1 MQRARPVKAFDG
13 NRLIGVARSL
23 TLHTR
28 RASCPFAGP
37 AHPQTEEPVHRS
49 ASVAAALLALAAC
62 QVAPTPQEYLDPR
75 DPAAVERQ
83 ESEEELAARVGA
95 FREALAR
102 GDRADAVAAL
112 VPAADAHV
120 MGVQF
125 NDGRPR
131 FGPQGILEALA
142 ALQLPTGA
150 VARTP
155 DLRVQATTREGGLG
169 WFATHLELLPVV
181 GAGGEPQ
188 WLRASGVFMRREGEW
203 RLLQLHLSKAEAPPA
218 APARADTAASA
229 TARDSSRQSPA
240 SGAAPPAGG

>member
-1 MQRARPVKAFDG
+1 M
-13 NRLIGVARSL
+13 
-23 TLHTR
+23 
-28 RASCPFAGP
+28 
-37 AHPQTEEPVHRS
+37 HRT

-62 QVAPTPQEYLDPR
+62 SVERTPQEYLDPR

-102 GDRADAVAAL
+102 GNRALAVQAL
-112 VPAADAHV
+112 IPAADAHV

-131 FGPQGILEALA
+131 YGPQGIAD
-142 ALQLPTGA
+142 ALQTLRLPTGA

-155 DLRVQATTREGGLG
+155 DLRVQAATREGGLG

-181 GAGGEPQ
+181 AGGGEAQ
-188 WLRASGVFMRREGEW
+188 WLRVSGVFMRREGEW
-203 RLLQLHLSKAEAPPA
+203 RLLQLHLSKAEAP
-218 APARADTAASA
+218 APAPTRADSADTA
-229 TARDSSRQSPA
+229 TARDSAPPTNPGA
-240 SGAAPPAGG
+240 AAAPPAGG

>member
-1 MQRARPVKAFDG
+1 
-13 NRLIGVARSL
+13 
-23 TLHTR
+23 
-28 RASCPFAGP
+28 
-37 AHPQTEEPVHRS
+37 VHRT

-62 QVAPTPQEYLDPR
+62 SVERTPQEYLDPR
-75 DPAAVERQ
+75 DPAAVERR

-112 VPAADAHV
+112 IPSSDAHV

-131 FGPQGILEALA
+131 FGGPGIAEALQT
-142 ALQLPTGA
+142 LQLPTGA

-155 DLRVQATTREGGLG
+155 DLRVQAATREGGLG

-181 GAGGEPQ
+181 GAGGQPQ
-188 WLRASGVFMRREGEW
+188 WLRVSGVFMRREGEW
-203 RLLQLHLSKAEAPPA
+203 RLLQLHLSKAETP
-218 APARADTAASA
+218 APAPVRADSADTA
-229 TARDSSRQSPA
+229 TARESAARNPA
-240 SGAAPPAGG
+240 AAPPGG

>member
-1 MQRARPVKAFDG
+1 M
-13 NRLIGVARSL
+13 
-23 TLHTR
+23 
-28 RASCPFAGP
+28 
-37 AHPQTEEPVHRS
+37 HRT

-62 QVAPTPQEYLDPR
+62 SVERTPQEYLDPR

-102 GDRADAVAAL
+102 GNRALAVQAL
-112 VPAADAHV
+112 TPAADAHV

-131 FGPQGILEALA
+131 FGPQGIAD
-142 ALQLPTGA
+142 ALQTLRLPTGA

-155 DLRVQATTREGGLG
+155 DLRVQAATREGGLG

-188 WLRASGVFMRREGEW
+188 WLRVSGVFMRREGEW
-203 RLLQLHLSKAEAPPA
+203 RLLQIHLSKAQAPEPA
-218 APARADTAASA
+218 ASDSADTAAAPRPA
-229 TARDSSRQSPA
+229 TAPDSSPQPSRPG
-240 SGAAPPAGG
+240 GAAPPAGG